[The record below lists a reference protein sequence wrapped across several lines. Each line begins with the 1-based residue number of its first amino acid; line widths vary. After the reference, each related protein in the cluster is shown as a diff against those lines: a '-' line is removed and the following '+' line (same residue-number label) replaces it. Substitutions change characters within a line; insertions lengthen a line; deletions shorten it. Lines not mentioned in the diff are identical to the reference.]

1 MDYETEQAIVGPGLG
16 RAIDYELTEAQ
27 NAKLSQLNIA
37 VQDLQTRGNT
47 LKDRLIRQR
56 EQSQAE
62 TARLTEL
69 IGLLESNPAIQ
80 RVLELMGKG

>member
-1 MDYETEQAIVGPGLG
+1 MDYEQGTAITGLAG
-16 RAIDYELTEAQ
+16 NDW
-27 NAKLSQLNIA
+27 NIA
-37 VQDLQTRGNT
+37 AQQEKAAMLDCSRREYT